1 MAAVGDILGNGASP
15 QSVREL
21 RRAMGNAFPGKVA
34 LETELRRGVSA
45 GRYFEW
51 PGSRFWCRDPE
62 SHVREVL
69 LDALSAGPLPLRQ
82 VLRSHKNR
90 FLKLPPARIALIV
103 DNLQVAGRLHIFYDG
118 KDRLLS
124 LEPLPDPGSKVR
136 EIASERPLSK
146 VALVQEAGKRLA
158 YLPKTAVARAV
169 DTLQKSSQLRVKGKG
184 KAAVWFARPSDP
196 ERFIRY
202 VVEEAVD
209 RATSEWRELLEP
221 MGVTFG
227 RVAAPEP
234 VQGPITEIL
243 MSALREMEPQRG
255 LPVAIQKL
263 RRHRMLQSVGKQDFD
278 RAAAELVALGKAFPF
293 HHTAAL
299 TLAAEERELLV
310 DDGNGNYYVGLA
322 WRN

>member
-1 MAAVGDILGNGASP
+1 
-15 QSVREL
+15 
-21 RRAMGNAFPGKVA
+21 MGNAFPGKTA

-51 PGSRFWCRDPE
+51 PGSKFWCRDPE

-69 LDALSAGPLPLRQ
+69 LDALSGGPLPLRQ

-90 FLKLPPARIALIV
+90 LLKLPPARIALIV
-103 DNLQVAGRLHIFYDG
+103 DGLQSAGRLHIFNDG

-136 EIASERPLSK
+136 EIASERPISK
-146 VALVQEAGKRLA
+146 PALVQEAGKRLA
-158 YLPKTAVARAV
+158 YLPKTAIARTI
-169 DTLQKSSQLRVKGKG
+169 DTLQETGQLRVKGKG
-184 KAAVWFARPSDP
+184 RSAVLFARPSDP
-196 ERFIRY
+196 ERFMAFVI
-202 VVEEAVD
+202 EETVD
-209 RATSEWRELLEP
+209 RVTSEWRDLLEP

-227 RVAAPEP
+227 RLAAREQL
-234 VQGPITEIL
+234 QGPVADVLLAAI
-243 MSALREMEPQRG
+243 REMEPQRG
-255 LPVAIQKL
+255 LPVAVQKL
-263 RRHRMLQSVGKQDFD
+263 RRHRILQSVGKQEFD